1 VEQLPTKSIDTL
13 VDDIYGLFEPDSE
26 HEASE
31 ALLDEFANNLKD
43 ILRLR
48 LKAQTRRDGKAI
60 RFSALGKK
68 DRQVWM
74 DNHPD
79 TSLEEQMRPQTYMK
93 FLYGD
98 VIEQLYLYLAKEA
111 GHSVTHEQAEVEVGG
126 VFGHIDAIIDGVVVD
141 VKSASPYGFEKF
153 KKGTV
158 EQDDPFGYVEQLSGY
173 ASVLTPG
180 KDAAW
185 LAIDKVSAEMCLAGL
200 KNSIIKHHQ
209 PGERI
214 EHLKQV
220 VANPEPPEL
229 CYQPVPEGKSG
240 NMKLDTGCSYCQ
252 HKFRCFPDVRT
263 FIYSSGPR
271 YLTEVVRVPDVYE
284 MPREV

>member
-1 VEQLPTKSIDTL
+1 MKTLDTL
-13 VDDIYGLFEPDSE
+13 VDDIFGLFDPNSN

-31 ALLDEFANNLKD
+31 ELLDEFATNLKE

-48 LKAQTRRDGKAI
+48 LKASSRREGKAI

-79 TSLEEQMRPQTYMK
+79 PAKEEQLRPATYMK

-98 VIEQLYLYLAKEA
+98 VIEQLYLYLTKEA
-111 GHSVTHEQAEVEVGG
+111 GHSVTDEQAEIEVDGIK
-126 VFGHIDAIIDGVVVD
+126 GHIDAIIDGTVVD
-141 VKSASPYGFEKF
+141 VKSASTFGFEKF
-153 KKGTV
+153 RKGTV

-173 ASVLTPG
+173 ANVLTPG

-185 LAIDKVSAEMCLAGL
+185 LAIDKTTGAMCVSVL
-200 KNSIIKHHQ
+200 KAPVIKHYK
-209 PGERI
+209 PEVRI
-214 EHLKQV
+214 AHLKEV
-220 VANPEPPEL
+220 VSNPEPPAL
-229 CYQPVPEGKSG
+229 CYQPVPDGKSG

-263 FIYSSGPR
+263 FIYSGGPR
-271 YLTEVVRVPDVYE
+271 YLTQVARIPDVYE
-284 MPREV
+284 VPQQV